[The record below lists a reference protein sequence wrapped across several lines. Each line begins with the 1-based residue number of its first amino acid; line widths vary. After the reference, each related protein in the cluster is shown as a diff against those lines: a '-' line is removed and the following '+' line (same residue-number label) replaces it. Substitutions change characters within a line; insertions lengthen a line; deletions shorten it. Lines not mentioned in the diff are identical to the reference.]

1 MAKDFYQVLGVAKDA
16 ALADIKKAYRKLARK
31 YHPDLNP
38 GDKTAEARFKEIQ
51 EAYAVL
57 SDPKKRSQYDQFGAA
72 GGFPPGA
79 GPGSAGGPG
88 GGAGFEGFDFSDY
101 GSSTFRD
108 FFENLFGGGVRP
120 GGRSP
125 RRGPERGEDLQY
137 AMKIGFE
144 DAIRG
149 VEARIR
155 VNRLAAC
162 GACGGH
168 GQAADG
174 RKRPCPSCG
183 GTGRGTV
190 QRGFMKFSSACP
202 ACGGSGESSGDGCR
216 ACGGQGAVSKSD
228 LITVRIPAGVD
239 DGSKVRV
246 PGRGNAGRHGGP
258 PGDLY
263 IVIEVT
269 PHAQF
274 RREGANISIKVP
286 ITVAEATLGAKIEVP
301 TLWGRTTIR
310 IPPGTR
316 SGQKFRIREQGAPV
330 AGRVTRG
337 DQHVEVFIV
346 PPPFEDQRV
355 RELVKELEKI
365 SGPSPRAAT
374 EKG

>member
-1 MAKDFYQVLGVAKDA
+1 MAKDYYQILGVDRGT

-51 EAYAVL
+51 EAYSVL
-57 SDPKKRSQYDQFGAA
+57 SDPKKRAQYDEFGAT
-72 GGFPPGA
+72 GHIPPSA
-79 GPGSAGGPG
+79 GPGGP

-108 FFENLFGGGVRP
+108 FFENLFGGGLRQDRTAP
-120 GGRSP
+120 
-125 RRGPERGEDLQY
+125 RGPERGEDLQY
-137 AMKIGFE
+137 AMTIGFE

-155 VNRLAAC
+155 VNRLVPC
-162 GACGGH
+162 GSCGGQ
-168 GQAADG
+168 GRASSA

-190 QRGFMKFSSACP
+190 QRGFMKFASPCP
-202 ACGGSGESSGDGCR
+202 ACGGTGEAPGEPCR
-216 ACGGQGAVSKSD
+216 DCAGRSAVQKSD

-239 DGSKVRV
+239 NGSKVRV
-246 PGRGNAGRHGGP
+246 PGRGNAGRNGGP

-263 IVIEVT
+263 IVIEVKA
-269 PHAQF
+269 HAKF
-274 RREGANISIKVP
+274 RRDGADISLKVP
-286 ITVAEATLGAKIEVP
+286 VTVPEATLGAKIEVP

-316 SGQKFRIREQGAPV
+316 SGQKFRIKDQGVPV
-330 AGRVTRG
+330 AGRPGRG
-337 DQHVEVFIV
+337 DQYVEVFIV

-355 RELVKELEKI
+355 REMMKELERI
-365 SGPSPRAAT
+365 SGPNPRGTTGT
-374 EKG
+374 E

>member
-1 MAKDFYQVLGVAKDA
+1 MAKDYYQVLGVARGA
-16 ALADIKKAYRKLARK
+16 AVADIKKAYRKLARK

-57 SDPKKRSQYDQFGAA
+57 SDAKKRAHYDQFGAA

-79 GPGSAGGPG
+79 GPGGGGGGP
-88 GGAGFEGFDFSDY
+88 GFEGFDFSDY

-108 FFENLFGGGVRP
+108 FFENLFGGGIRES
-120 GGRSP
+120 RAST
-125 RRGPERGEDLQY
+125 RGPERGEDLQY
-137 AMKIGFE
+137 AMTIRFE

-155 VNRLAAC
+155 VNRLAGC
-162 GACGGH
+162 QVCGGRGH
-168 GQAADG
+168 VSGG

-183 GTGRGTV
+183 GSGRGTV
-190 QRGFMKFSSACP
+190 QRGFMKFASACA
-202 ACGGSGESSGDGCR
+202 ACGGTGEAPGEPCPT
-216 ACGGQGAVSKSD
+216 CGGRSAVQKSD

-239 DGSKVRV
+239 NGSKVRV
-246 PGRGNAGRHGGP
+246 PGRGNAGRNGGP
-258 PGDLY
+258 PGDLF
-263 IVIEVT
+263 IVIEVS
-269 PHAQF
+269 PHPHF
-274 RREGANISIKVP
+274 RREGANISVRVP
-286 ITVAEATLGAKIEVP
+286 ITVPEATLGAKIEVP

-316 SGQKFRIREQGAPV
+316 SGQKFRIKEQGAPHP
-330 AGRVTRG
+330 GRKGRG

-355 RELVKELEKI
+355 RELMKELEKV
-365 SGPSPRAAT
+365 SGPNPRGAT
-374 EKG
+374 GTD